1 MKPKEVLKFVLPLG
15 LLLFFLFI
23 MGCDWESD
31 GVPESIHDKLTCE
44 LGFNGGSIYGC
55 VDYPWP
61 FSDDC
66 SNVDVPALK
75 FDKGSGP
82 GIKTISVGDETYYLA
97 NYYVLGQN
105 AFLFYNDPEEGNTQ
119 IPNFPPNHLALCYKS
134 EKGTIYN
141 LDYGWDLDMDLV
153 GDSQLTFFDAV
164 PPANSEEVINYLE
177 AKYGLRQ
184 DCQDSVGVKSSITQS
199 SILKSMDFTCL
210 AEKQIEFK
218 TAPCSNLNQCE
229 TYCSTSGNSNSDFC
243 KQITNLQFKIP
254 QKCENTKD
262 CITYCTQNPAEC
274 ESYAQQEG
282 CLKEDL
288 HEVATYSAEDESGC
302 PSILTRGYYTDAVCQ
317 LPQMS
322 HCSFCVHPNVLWD
335 KEIKGGVEV
344 CGDTIDNDCSA
355 DTSDDCN
362 LFKEGCEQ
370 SESLSIDNPEEITPE
385 TTPVSGEGSAPPV
398 PTSTAN
404 THYNLFDQ
412 KFSWIPTEKGGYCC
426 GYNGIQDLG
435 VPREG
440 TELETT
446 SGIESYPGN
455 YVCLNKEMTGSK
467 EGIPE
472 DLCGD
477 DWCWVKASGP
487 AKFQIFTV
495 NLPTAEPFDLVSN
508 SYNWFACNEESS
520 PTLEPPFFEAPV
532 EEGEENTVSY
542 NKIANRFYC
551 YQEGNHYSWAE
562 CSGQDDKSANANT
575 IKGRKEGE
583 GLYTLYLPSA
593 DPLTGIQYGNPITAI
608 ASNSPEF
615 QKFYGEEAFYD
626 FANYQ
631 YLEFLVKFVA
641 DETGTPI
648 PISELTK
655 NVEFPAQVY
664 LEIYGPEQE
673 DDKNILYL
681 KENVLGYV
689 TNNPFF
695 SDQSWM
701 HVKVPLKEFQGVT
714 KIKISTD
721 EPNLIGVRNI
731 YLSKEGEESLLCSGE
746 DSEKYSSWLSNIDQL
761 QAQNPISGE
770 KLCTE
775 LYGSTAWLG
784 KEVTSDSLRCCG
796 NNLQEYYS
804 GPSKE
809 TEGKKYGCWN
819 SQPIA
824 DKETIMNVEFKINSM
839 EKDLELV
846 YLLTPVSYT
855 ISLKG
860 SGFVKANKIDSAT
873 IISSWDELDEDP
885 EVIFCLKDTESCV
898 QWKDGSVDISPEV
911 YQSLIQFSSKPQQIK
926 ELYYVKADHFD
937 TYSGS
942 YSGEVTLDYVNDKV
956 KLYFMDAHTGKKL
969 GKSFQMGELS
979 SPGLNTVYVL
989 AEYYSITKKENPDKP
1004 IENTLNYPCN
1014 QAECWYPLP
1023 GNPSYTIT
1031 NLHPNFYEL
1040 YFVSLNEQGKAEP
1053 DYELITPDNSKF
1065 DKPGNIL
1072 AKKVAQQVLF
1082 VNPPEESLEAT
1093 AESEEPGF
1101 YGCNAA
1107 DYVSAQ
1113 LDQNLPTCSI
1123 LAGKFCSS
1131 SQDQVTPSGER
1142 YTTINTWSGES
1153 IEQVGYDIIGTE
1165 IEETKNYFENL
1176 ILQLKPQPHLTT
1188 ERNFTATVLPTRNF
1202 VPNAEFKTKGQELPH
1217 WETFQG
1223 SLVEESEKQQ
1233 VEKKIQTV
1241 NLAQGQLL
1249 RSEKIVVPE
1258 NKELKFS
1265 HTGTAKFKIYLYNK
1279 NGNQLSILENSIK
1292 SFSTI
1297 DVSYLVLELSG
1308 PGTVKQPFLQL
1319 LDDLGSGDYNYQ
1331 HQDYPD
1337 GYDAR
1342 KSLACCPQNYCWNG
1356 YACIEPMNSFADYS
1370 KVAEHVSEGRDYRCI
1385 DGQWKYLPLKWDWN
1399 AYDWGFCSTEKECFV
1414 KKDGN
1419 PENTLAT
1426 FLDGKAPICVQSDQ
1440 YILDHYCEDG
1450 NWTSRTKFLAPKL
1463 LEVAET
1469 DDYIL
1474 YCDNY
1479 RKALLEYDYGV
1490 ENKLGGEAGY
1500 SAGKEVEEGQLLPTE
1515 TKEAFPLCFEGLNK
1529 PEFSGLVED
1538 KDNSCVN
1545 NVCVLKFKDGGVFK
1559 TAFATTLNQN
1569 ISSEDSFLITLN
1581 IPPEEIKNI
1590 CNLES
1595 EEPFVECD
1603 LTKLSNVPGSLWYSK
1618 KLNAVIYSKEGISLD
1633 PSLWKKITDWFKDLF
1648 GMESELSESTKFV
1661 EQAKNFR
1668 DLYLL
1673 KKDIKQVRALKELFT
1688 DKKMLIAEYENFQTP
1703 ICDYV
1708 NVYKEL
1714 PPLPELDVEMLES
1727 LSQMEKLSCISNGT
1741 KQKIEITG
1749 EPDALDFFWP
1759 QLTGKLRMMG
1769 ME

>member
-1 MKPKEVLKFVLPLG
+1 MNKKRGLNLIVVIIFLTLSIASSVVSLNKFSNANGGDSGDAKGIDDGCGDYYAGDDYSQKIESMSSAIPKSSDTCTITADEEDQSYWFGGDEHCTGYYPFGSMITPQGNALTIFKTGIYSTGSFVKSILWESHDGNTYICGPGGWWYQCSEESKGEVLWVPSNGEEYLLNCTIDKETLLPAWNLVDIDSDHDGFAASKDCDDNKNDDPAYCPKIDLIDFPDGITSAGLRDYTLG
-15 LLLFFLFI
+15 L
-23 MGCDWESD
+23 
-31 GVPESIHDKLTCE
+31 
-44 LGFNGGSIYGC
+44 
-55 VDYPWP
+55 
-61 FSDDC
+61 
-66 SNVDVPALK
+66 
-75 FDKGSGP
+75 
-82 GIKTISVGDETYYLA
+82 
-97 NYYVLGQN
+97 
-105 AFLFYNDPEEGNTQ
+105 
-119 IPNFPPNHLALCYKS
+119 
-134 EKGTIYN
+134 
-141 LDYGWDLDMDLV
+141 
-153 GDSQLTFFDAV
+153 
-164 PPANSEEVINYLE
+164 
-177 AKYGLRQ
+177 
-184 DCQDSVGVKSSITQS
+184 CQDPRFS
-199 SILKSMDFTCL
+199 TC
-210 AEKQIEFK
+210 AI
-218 TAPCSNLNQCE
+218 
-229 TYCSTSGNSNSDFC
+229 
-243 KQITNLQFKIP
+243 
-254 QKCENTKD
+254 
-262 CITYCTQNPAEC
+262 CINPGA
-274 ESYAQQEG
+274 A
-282 CLKEDL
+282 
-288 HEVATYSAEDESGC
+288 
-302 PSILTRGYYTDAVCQ
+302 
-317 LPQMS
+317 
-322 HCSFCVHPNVLWD
+322 
-335 KEIKGGVEV
+335 EV
-344 CGDTIDNDCSA
+344 CGDQLNNDCDA
-355 DTSDDCN
+355 GTNYLAAAENDLTSDDCN
-362 LFKEGCEQ
+362 KFKEGCLQEGIVQ
-370 SESLSIDNPEEITPE
+370 IDNPEGLNE
-385 TTPVSGEGSAPPV
+385 TSS
-398 PTSTAN
+398 TSLIYKN
-404 THYNLFDQ
+404 IFDQ
-412 KFSWIPTEKGGYCC
+412 KFSWIPTEEGGYCC

-435 VPREG
+435 VIQEG
-440 TELETT
+440 TELETA
-446 SGIESYPGN
+446 SGIESAQGN

-508 SYNWFACNEESS
+508 SYNWYACNANSNIF
-520 PTLEPPFFEAPV
+520 TLEQPFFEAPAG
-532 EEGEENTVSY
+532 EEGENSISY

-562 CSGQDDKSANANT
+562 CSGKDDKTANTNT
-575 IKGRKEGE
+575 IKGRKAGE

-593 DPLTGIQYGNPITAI
+593 DPLTGIQYGNSITAI
-608 ASNSPEF
+608 ASNHPEF
-615 QKFYGEEAFYD
+615 IKFYREEAFYD

-648 PISELTK
+648 PVSELTEK
-655 NVEFPAQVY
+655 IEFPAQVY

-673 DDKNILYL
+673 NNEGKEEHILYL

-695 SDQSWM
+695 AEDSWM
-701 HVKVPLKEFQGVT
+701 HVKIPLHSNLQGVT
-714 KIKISTD
+714 KIKVSTD
-721 EPNLIGVRNI
+721 ETNFIGVRNI

-746 DSEKYSSWLSNIDQL
+746 DSEKFSSWLSNIDQL

-775 LYGSTAWLG
+775 LYGPTAWLG
-784 KEVTSDSLRCCG
+784 KEVTMDSARCCG
-796 NNLQEYYS
+796 NNPQEYYS

-809 TEGKKYGCWN
+809 TEWKKYGCWN

-824 DKETIMNVEFKINSM
+824 DKETIMNVEFKVNSM

-846 YLLTPVSYT
+846 YPVIKVGYT

-873 IISSWDELDEDP
+873 IISSWDELDKDL
-885 EVIFCLKDTESCV
+885 EVIFCLEDTENCV
-898 QWKDGSVDISPEV
+898 QWKDGSINHSGTEQATLTFSP
-911 YQSLIQFSSKPQQIK
+911 KPQQIK
-926 ELYYVKADHFD
+926 ELFYLKSTYFD
-937 TYSGS
+937 PYSGS
-942 YSGEVTLDYVNDKV
+942 YNSEITLDYTNDKV
-956 KLYFMDAHTGKKL
+956 KLYFMDANSGKKL

-989 AEYYSITKKENPDKP
+989 GKNLAVEVKEKINTSTITE
-1004 IENTLNYPCN
+1004 LNYPCN

-1023 GNPSYTIT
+1023 GNPPYTIT
-1031 NLHPNFYEL
+1031 NLYPNFYEL
-1040 YFVSLNEQGKAEP
+1040 YFVSLNEEGKAEP
-1053 DYELITPDNSKF
+1053 DYELITSDNSKF
-1065 DKPGNIL
+1065 DQPGNIL

-1082 VNPPEESLEAT
+1082 VNPIEDENVDLA

-1107 DYVSAQ
+1107 DY
-1113 LDQNLPTCSI
+1113 LTNNLKENLPTCSI

-1131 SQDQVTPSGER
+1131 SQDQVTPSEER
-1142 YTTINTWSGES
+1142 YTTINTWSDES
-1153 IEQVGYDIIGTE
+1153 IEQVGYEIIGTE

-1176 ILQLKPQPHLTT
+1176 ILQLKPQPHGVI
-1188 ERNFTATVLPTRNF
+1188 ERNFTATIFPTRNF

-1249 RSEKIVVPE
+1249 RSEKIIVPE
-1258 NKELKFS
+1258 NNELKFS
-1265 HTGTAKFKIYLYNK
+1265 QNGTTKFKIYLYNK
-1279 NGNQLSILENSIK
+1279 NGEQLSVLANQIK
-1292 SFSTI
+1292 PFSTT
-1297 DVSYLVLELSG
+1297 DVSYLILEFSG

-1319 LDDLGSGDYNYQ
+1319 LDNLGPGDYNYQ

-1342 KSLACCPQNYCWNG
+1342 KSQACCPQNYCWNG

-1399 AYDWGFCSTEKECFV
+1399 TYDWGFCSTEKECFV

-1419 PENTLAT
+1419 PENTPAT
-1426 FLDGKAPICVQSDQ
+1426 FLDGKAPLCIQSEE
-1440 YILDHYCEDG
+1440 YILDHYCEEG

-1479 RKALLEYDYGV
+1479 RKSLLEYDYGV

-1500 SAGKEVEEGQLLPTE
+1500 SAGKEAEEGQLLPTE
-1515 TKEAFPLCFEGLNK
+1515 TKEAFPLCFSGLNK

-1545 NVCVLKFKDGGVFK
+1545 NVCLLKFKDGGTFK

-1569 ISSEDSFLITLN
+1569 ISSEDSFLLAWIN
-1581 IPPEEIKNI
+1581 ILPEEIKNV

-1595 EEPFVECD
+1595 EELFVACD
-1603 LTKLSNVPGSLWYSK
+1603 LTKVSNVPGSLWYSK

-1633 PSLWKKITDWFKDLF
+1633 PNLWKKITDWFKDLF

-1668 DLYLL
+1668 DLYILN
-1673 KKDIKQVRALKELFT
+1673 KKDTKQVRVIKELFA

-1703 ICDYV
+1703 LCDYV

-1727 LSQMEKLSCISNGT
+1727 LSQMEKLSCTTEEN
-1741 KQKIEITG
+1741 KQRIEITG

-1759 QLTGKLRMMG
+1759 QLTGKLRMLG